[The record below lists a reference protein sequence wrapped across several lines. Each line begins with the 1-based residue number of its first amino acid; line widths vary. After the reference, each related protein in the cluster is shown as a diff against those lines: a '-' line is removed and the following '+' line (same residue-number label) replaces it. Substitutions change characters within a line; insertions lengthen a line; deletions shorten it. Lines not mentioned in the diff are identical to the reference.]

1 MNPVYCVDCDNVE
14 THSRKGMTYG
24 WLCLRFKR
32 IPKGA
37 IAPKV
42 LDVDPP
48 YERCLDVNRY
58 NNCQEFT
65 AKRDED
71 VEHSETT

>member
-1 MNPVYCVDCDNVE
+1 MNPVYCIDCDLPE
-14 THSRKGMTYG
+14 PRSRNGPTYG

-32 IPKGA
+32 MPKGA
-37 IAPKV
+37 ISPKV

-65 AKRDED
+65 PKKDADNE
-71 VEHSETT
+71 VQ